1 MAIIKA
7 TVKKEND
14 DKLYVEV
21 DDEMYI
27 VSKGKI
33 INRSATIVEFDE
45 KFIELGEVWRF
56 YPDVL
61 ETHPTSENKKDVK
74 DLNE

>member
-14 DKLYVEV
+14 DKLYVED

-27 VSKGKI
+27 VNKDKI
-33 INRSATIVEFDE
+33 INRSANIVEFDE

-56 YPDVL
+56 DIEVL
-61 ETHPTSENKKDVK
+61 KTDPNSK
-74 DLNE
+74 